1 MQNEGFR
8 FASRL
13 LSEKIANKRL
23 KFMKKYAILK
33 AEFFYPLDG
42 LPAGRTA
49 ETAGAGIYIRI
60 SCKRDQKLKQEMMGK
75 PLEKG

>member
-1 MQNEGFR
+1 
-8 FASRL
+8 
-13 LSEKIANKRL
+13 
-23 KFMKKYAILK
+23 MKKCAILK

-42 LPAGRTA
+42 LPAERTA

-60 SCKRDQKLKQEMMGK
+60 SCKRGQKQKQEMMGK